1 MARLDHIDSYQ
12 HDLFTFMF
20 NNMPSEPG
28 GVSLMNA
35 DISPAREMLPPYLH
49 QSTVEIDR
57 VNSSAGGLTSR
68 TRFIHTI
75 QVLVDKDNLE
85 AKKSI
90 GGIVKHI
97 VGLFENKYLDGLYCL
112 EASPEKVGD
121 EPNTNLYRYDI
132 NINGYFEG
140 N

>member
-12 HDLFTFMF
+12 HSLWLRLYNDMPNGMVAAQLVNSDLDVT
-20 NNMPSEPG
+20 
-28 GVSLMNA
+28 
-35 DISPAREMLPPYLH
+35 REMLPPYLH

-68 TRFIHTI
+68 TRFIHTVQI
-75 QVLVDKDNLE
+75 LVDKDDRQ
-85 AKKSI
+85 AKLSV
-90 GGIVKHI
+90 GSIVKHI
-97 VGLFENKYLDGLYCL
+97 VGLFENKYFDGLYCL